1 MFIGEVIDFANIRI
15 IPESS
20 NFFRLFFQ
28 DIFSLILGGFRFSAY
43 ICRRIAIDAKIM
55 EENKGTKRESPSGV
69 AAEPAGLYFGAS
81 QQLRDS
87 GIIPE
92 LRNLGK
98 EDTVWLIRFMEQHL
112 EELSFVNDDAL
123 SLPDPLVA
131 LDQLSGLVRCTGKTS
146 EQLIDEYLK
155 EKYVL

>member
-1 MFIGEVIDFANIRI
+1 
-15 IPESS
+15 
-20 NFFRLFFQ
+20 
-28 DIFSLILGGFRFSAY
+28 
-43 ICRRIAIDAKIM
+43 M
-55 EENKGTKRESPSGV
+55 EENKSVNVELSSDM
-69 AAEPAGLYFGAS
+69 AAEPAGLYYGTS

-112 EELSFVNDDAL
+112 EELSSATVDAL

-131 LDQLSGLVRCTGKTS
+131 LDQLGELVRGTGKMS

-155 EKYVL
+155 EKYAL

>member
-1 MFIGEVIDFANIRI
+1 
-15 IPESS
+15 
-20 NFFRLFFQ
+20 
-28 DIFSLILGGFRFSAY
+28 
-43 ICRRIAIDAKIM
+43 M
-55 EENKGTKRESPSGV
+55 EENKSVKTESSLDV
-69 AAEPAGLYFGAS
+69 AAEPAGLYYGTS

-112 EELSFVNDDAL
+112 EELSSVNDDVL

-131 LDQLSGLVRCTGKTS
+131 LDQLSEFVRGTGKTS
-146 EQLIDEYLK
+146 EQLIDEYIK
-155 EKYVL
+155 EKYAL